1 MPTTRI
7 DGARLWSDLM
17 TLAAIGALPRGGC
30 DRLALTDADRD
41 GRNLFVHWCQ
51 EAELVVSIDAMGNI
65 FARREGTDPS
75 LPPVFA
81 GSHLDTQSPGG
92 KYDGPLGVL
101 AALEVLRT
109 LDRAGIKTRR
119 AIEVVNWTNEEG
131 ARFAPG
137 LMGSAVFAGAVDLV
151 TAHAATDRAGRS
163 VGAELARI
171 RYDGAAPVGGRPV
184 DCYFELHIEQGP
196 ELEAMGITIGAVTH
210 SHYSI
215 SADIECRGDNGHIQS
230 MPMLRRRNALVGA
243 ARLIAEIDRIGRAA
257 APAGSASAVVIDAW
271 PNNRI
276 NIPHRAVFSY
286 GIIHPDAEG
295 LERMQAE
302 IEAAAKAVASETD
315 LEFATLAMRRRD
327 PVYFSDELVSLAET
341 SAQDLGYSVTRM
353 RTRPGH
359 DAFNMLR
366 LCPVE
371 LIFVPCRD
379 GLSHHELEYC
389 SPEHA
394 AAGANV
400 LLRSVLNRANR

>member
-1 MPTTRI
+1 VSTPRV
-7 DGARLWSDLM
+7 DGERLWSDLM

-41 GRNLFVHWCQ
+41 GRNLFVHWCR
-51 EAELVVSIDAMGNI
+51 EAGLAVSIDAMGNV
-65 FARREGTDPS
+65 FARREGSDAS

-92 KYDGPLGVL
+92 KFDGPLGVL
-101 AALEVLRT
+101 AALEVVRT
-109 LDRAGIKTRR
+109 LDRAGITTRR

-131 ARFAPG
+131 ARFSPG
-137 LMGSAVFAGAVDLV
+137 LMGSAVFAGAVDQA
-151 TAHAATDRAGRS
+151 TAHAVTDRAGHS
-163 VGAELARI
+163 VGGELARI
-171 RYDGAAPVGGRPV
+171 RYAGDAPMGGRAV
-184 DCYFELHIEQGP
+184 DAYFELHIEQGP

-230 MPMLRRRNALVGA
+230 LPMLRRRNALVGA
-243 ARLIAEIDRIGRAA
+243 ARLIAEIDRIGRAS
-257 APAGSASAVVIDAW
+257 APAGSASAVVDAW

-286 GIIHPDAEG
+286 GVIHPDAEG

-302 IEAAAKAVASETD
+302 IDAATRMVADETG
-315 LEFATLAMRRRD
+315 LAFATLVARRRD
-327 PVYFSDELVSLAET
+327 PVHFTEELVGLAET
-341 SAQDLGYSVTRM
+341 AAQELGFSVMRM

-366 LCPVE
+366 VCPTE

-379 GLSHHELEYC
+379 GISHHELEYC
-389 SPEHA
+389 SPEHV
-394 AAGANV
+394 AAGADV
-400 LLRSVLNRANR
+400 LLQAVLRRADR

>member
-1 MPTTRI
+1 MSTPRV
-7 DGARLWSDLM
+7 DGERLWSDLM

-41 GRNLFVHWCQ
+41 GRNLFVHWCR
-51 EAELVVSIDAMGNI
+51 EAGLAVSIDAMGNV
-65 FARREGTDPS
+65 FARREGSDAS

-92 KYDGPLGVL
+92 KFDGPLGVL
-101 AALEVLRT
+101 AALEVVRT
-109 LDRAGIKTRR
+109 LDRAGITTRR

-131 ARFAPG
+131 ARFSPG
-137 LMGSAVFAGAVDLV
+137 LMGSAVFAGAVDQA
-151 TAHAATDRAGRS
+151 TAHAVTDRAGHS
-163 VGAELARI
+163 VGGELARI
-171 RYDGAAPVGGRPV
+171 RYAGDAPMGGRAV
-184 DCYFELHIEQGP
+184 DAYFELHIEQGP

-230 MPMLRRRNALVGA
+230 LPMLRRRNALVGA
-243 ARLIAEIDRIGRAA
+243 ARLIAEIDRIGRAS

-286 GIIHPDAEG
+286 GVIHPDAEG

-302 IEAAAKAVASETD
+302 IDAATRMVADETG
-315 LEFATLAMRRRD
+315 LAFATLVARRRD
-327 PVYFSDELVSLAET
+327 PVHFTEELVALAET
-341 SAQDLGYSVTRM
+341 AALELGFSVTRM

-366 LCPVE
+366 VCPTE

-379 GLSHHELEYC
+379 GISHHELEYC
-389 SPEHA
+389 SPEHV
-394 AAGANV
+394 AAGADV
-400 LLRSVLNRANR
+400 LLQAVLRRADR